1 MKDDPALLARQVDA
15 GRRAESEPV
24 DPVVEPALPE
34 LHTDLVRADVARDAQ
49 DVRDGQRLVAVTL
62 SVVDLTVGDLQDLA
76 AAADYSDANWTAVG
90 VGANDEVNA
99 LAVLGG
105 NVYAGGDFASAS
117 GTPANSVAKW
127 NGSSWSEL
135 GSGCIS

>member
-1 MKDDPALLARQVDA
+1 MKPKLKLFQARLLCAL
-15 GRRAESEPV
+15 
-24 DPVVEPALPE
+24 ALGIGSSF
-34 LHTDLVRADVARDAQ
+34 T
-49 DVRDGQRLVAVTL
+49 
-62 SVVDLTVGDLQDLA
+62 LA